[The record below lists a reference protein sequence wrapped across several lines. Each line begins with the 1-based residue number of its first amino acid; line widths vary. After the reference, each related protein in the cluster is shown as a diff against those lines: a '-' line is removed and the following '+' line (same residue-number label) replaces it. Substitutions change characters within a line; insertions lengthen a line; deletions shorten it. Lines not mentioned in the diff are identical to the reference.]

1 MKDERI
7 PRIIYEQS
15 RARLEQESKEGTIIT
30 DTWCEYTKKLLLE
43 LKLERYWNENRAL
56 DEESWAKVVEERI
69 QEREEKKWL
78 ERVNTRDKLR
88 TYRLFKQKLEMEEY
102 LAVRDR
108 CGVPELTRLRGGT
121 NRLKIEKGR
130 YVKIPVEA
138 RICEFC
144 STNEVENEF
153 HFMMI
158 CPLYR
163 ELRKEM
169 WMNVRPLLP
178 QPCMIYSD
186 EDKFLTLMSAKN
198 RDVIRKVLRYIKQ
211 AMKVRRNVEKTR
223 EKEEEEKR
231 LRETKK

>member
-1 MKDERI
+1 MEKNSTYERI

-56 DEESWAKVVEERI
+56 DEEFWAKVVEERI

-108 CGVPELTRLRGGT
+108 CGVPELTRLRGGP
-121 NRLKIEKGR
+121 IG
-130 YVKIPVEA
+130 
-138 RICEFC
+138 
-144 STNEVENEF
+144 
-153 HFMMI
+153 
-158 CPLYR
+158 
-163 ELRKEM
+163 
-169 WMNVRPLLP
+169 
-178 QPCMIYSD
+178 
-186 EDKFLTLMSAKN
+186 
-198 RDVIRKVLRYIKQ
+198 
-211 AMKVRRNVEKTR
+211 
-223 EKEEEEKR
+223 
-231 LRETKK
+231 